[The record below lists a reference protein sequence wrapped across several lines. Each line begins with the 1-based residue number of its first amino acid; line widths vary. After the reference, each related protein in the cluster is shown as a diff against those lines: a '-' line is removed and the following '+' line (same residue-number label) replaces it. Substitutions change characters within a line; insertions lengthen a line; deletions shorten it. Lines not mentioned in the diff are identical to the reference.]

1 MSGPRLVE
9 GWWSAAARRPSPHWN
24 ARPPGAAIEL
34 ALIHSI
40 SLPAGVYGGDAIER
54 LFAGTLDP
62 AAHPSFEPLRGLEV
76 SAHVL
81 LRRDGSLLQFVPLH
95 ERAWHAGRSVW
106 RGRPNVNDVS
116 VGIELEGLE
125 GLAFEPA
132 QYAALAGL
140 LRGLARALPLREV
153 VGHQHVAPVRKGDPG
168 PGFDWLLLQG
178 LLGPSL
184 PCLPAIWPAGE
195 LPPAGPPKA

>member
-9 GWWSAAARRPSPHWN
+9 GWWSEAARRPSPHWN
-24 ARPPGAAIEL
+24 ARPPGAAVEL

-95 ERAWHAGRSVW
+95 ECAWHAGRSVW

-195 LPPAGPPKA
+195 PPPAGLPQA

>member
-1 MSGPRLVE
+1 MTAPGLTE

-24 ARPPGAAIEL
+24 ARPPGTAVEL

-40 SLPAGVYGGDAIER
+40 SLPAGVYGGDAVER

-62 AAHPSFEPLRGLEV
+62 ADHPSFEALRGLEV
-76 SAHVL
+76 SAHFL
-81 LRRDGSLLQFVPLH
+81 LRRDGSLLQFVPLQ

-106 RGRPNVNDVS
+106 RGRPNVNDGS

-125 GLAFEPA
+125 GLAFEPV
-132 QYAALAGL
+132 QYAALATL
-140 LRGLARALPLREV
+140 LRGLAQVLPLREV

-168 PGFDWLLLQG
+168 AGFDWLLLQR
-178 LLGPSL
+178 LLGPIL
-184 PCLPAIWPAGE
+184 PCLPAIWPAGGPGPAS
-195 LPPAGPPKA
+195 PPPT